1 MMKYGTRELN
11 GASCKVLKPAAL
23 PAHMHND
30 IREITK
36 VEVPAE
42 LRRQGLA
49 TALMESVCK
58 EADKFKMVL
67 ILTVEPYGDG
77 TMSREELVN
86 WYATTFN
93 FHELPGQSGLMARM
107 FSIYIKTPAARAIEE
122 VSA

>member
-1 MMKYGTRELN
+1 MKYGTRELN
-11 GASCKVLKPAAL
+11 GASCKVLKPTAL
-23 PAHMHND
+23 PVHMHND

-36 VEVPAE
+36 VEVPAD

-49 TALMESVCK
+49 TALMESVCR

-77 TMSREELVN
+77 AMSREDLAE

-93 FHELPGQSGLMARM
+93 FHELPGSPGLMARM
-107 FSIYIKTPAARAIEE
+107 FSIYIKRPLSQAIEG
-122 VSA
+122 VTA